1 MDADRDRMLSDAM
14 ERFASGDA
22 GAFEVL
28 YRGLAPRLFPFCRR
42 LAGHGDDPED
52 LFQDAFFK
60 LHRARATFIAGS
72 NVVHWAFAIVR
83 SVHLDRVRRG
93 KRRPKLETSDP
104 IEAFPLTTGDFA
116 SPEGNVSTR
125 ELASIVERTL
135 AGLSEPYRAAFVL
148 TKEEGLSV
156 AETATLLGTTENAV
170 KIRVLRVREALR
182 EALRASQREKP
193 AVRPKGWAANETRK
207 K

>member
-1 MDADRDRMLSDAM
+1 MDADRDRPLTEAM

-22 GAFEVL
+22 AAFAVL

-52 LFQDAFFK
+52 LFQEAFFK

-72 NVVHWAFAIVR
+72 NVVHWAFAIAR

-104 IEAFPLTTGDFA
+104 IEAFLLTTGDFA

-125 ELASIVERTL
+125 ELAAIVDRTL
-135 AGLSEPYRAAFVL
+135 AGLPEPYRAAFVL

-156 AETATLLGTTENAV
+156 ADTAAILATTENAV
-170 KIRVLRVREALR
+170 KIRVLRVREAIR
-182 EALRASQREKP
+182 EALGRSDRSTDMK
-193 AVRPKGWAANETRK
+193 RK

>member
-1 MDADRDRMLSDAM
+1 MNANRDRELSDAM

-22 GAFEVL
+22 TAFEML
-28 YRGLAPRLFPFCRR
+28 YRGLTPRLFPFCRR
-42 LAGHGDDPED
+42 LAGTGDDPQD

-60 LHRARATFIAGS
+60 LHRARATFIAGT
-72 NVVHWAFAIVR
+72 NVVHWAFAIAR

-135 AGLSEPYRAAFVL
+135 AGLPEPYRAAFVL

-156 AETATLLGTTENAV
+156 AEAATILGTTENAV
-170 KIRVLRVREALR
+170 KIRVLRVRETIR
-182 EALRASQREKP
+182 EAL
-193 AVRPKGWAANETRK
+193 AAAEGNKRK
-207 K
+207 KK